1 VGTRVLALTYNR
13 SIPAFAVVKAAV
25 SIRFTSPLAG
35 EVGPAR
41 AAGPAGWG
49 LGC

>member
-1 VGTRVLALTYNR
+1 VSSRVGTRVLALTYNAL
-13 SIPAFAVVKAAV
+13 SM
-25 SIRFTSPLAG
+25 RFTSPLAG